1 MSEKYPSKFSP
12 GKLVPIDKLLAEIIC
27 DRQAKSKGIDL
38 PLQFWKTSDF
48 WEKEFLHQLRGAKLL
63 LQLFSKEAIS
73 TALKSKKGKK
83 VTSLSAPFLTDIIK
97 EEQRKIDLREKI
109 NQEVESDRE
118 EVQVP
123 SEIKISRPE
132 FKKKNKL
139 ENLD

>member
-12 GKLVPIDKLLAEIIC
+12 GKSVSIDKLMAEIIC
-27 DRQAKSKGIDL
+27 ERQARYKGIDL
-38 PLQFWKTSDF
+38 PIQFWKTSDF

-73 TALKSKKGKK
+73 AALKSKKGKK

-97 EEQRKIDLREKI
+97 EEQRKLDLKEKI
-109 NQEVESDRE
+109 NQEVQLDKEDI
-118 EVQVP
+118 EVPQ
-123 SEIKISRPE
+123 EIKINRPE
-132 FKKKNKL
+132 FKKKNRL